1 MTMKLIKNLLLS
13 RIGRWLN
20 LYPIFAANEEDR
32 KRIIE
37 AAEFQPNDVY

>member
-1 MTMKLIKNLLLS
+1 MSFLKTLLQGKL
-13 RIGRWLN
+13 GVWLG

-32 KRIIE
+32 KHIIE

>member
-1 MTMKLIKNLLLS
+1 MKFLKHLLS
-13 RIGRWLN
+13 GRLGVWLG
-20 LYPIFAANEEDR
+20 LYPVFAANEEDR

>member
-1 MTMKLIKNLLLS
+1 MKLFKRLLE
-13 RIGRWLN
+13 GRLGVWLG

>member
-1 MTMKLIKNLLLS
+1 MTFLKKLLE
-13 RIGRWLN
+13 GRFGVWLG

>member
-1 MTMKLIKNLLLS
+1 MNFIKRLLE
-13 RIGRWLN
+13 GRLGVWLK
-20 LYPIFAANEEDR
+20 LYPVFAINEEDR

>member
-1 MTMKLIKNLLLS
+1 MNLIKRLLA
-13 RIGRWLN
+13 GRVGVWLK

>member
-1 MTMKLIKNLLLS
+1 MKLFKRLLE
-13 RIGRWLN
+13 GRLGVWLG
-20 LYPIFAANEEDR
+20 LYPVFAANEEDR

>member
-1 MTMKLIKNLLLS
+1 MKLLKRLLEGKL
-13 RIGRWLN
+13 GVWLG
-20 LYPIFAANEEDR
+20 LYPVFAASEEDR

>member
-1 MTMKLIKNLLLS
+1 MSLLKRLLE
-13 RIGRWLN
+13 GRLGVWLG

-37 AAEFQPNDVY
+37 AAEFTPNDVH

>member
-1 MTMKLIKNLLLS
+1 MKLVKAILLGP
-13 RIGRWLN
+13 IGVWLK
-20 LYPIFAANEEDR
+20 LYPVFAANEEDR

>member
-1 MTMKLIKNLLLS
+1 MKILKKLLE
-13 RIGRWLN
+13 GRLGVWLG

-32 KRIIE
+32 RRIIE

>member
-1 MTMKLIKNLLLS
+1 MKFIKRLLCT
-13 RIGRWLN
+13 RFGVWLG

-32 KRIIE
+32 QRIIE

>member
-1 MTMKLIKNLLLS
+1 MNLFKKLLT
-13 RIGRWLN
+13 GRLGVWLK

-32 KRIIE
+32 RRIIE

>member
-1 MTMKLIKNLLLS
+1 MNLLKKLLT
-13 RIGRWLN
+13 GRLGVWLK

-32 KRIIE
+32 RRIIE

>member
-1 MTMKLIKNLLLS
+1 MKLIKRLLESKL
-13 RIGRWLN
+13 GVWLG

-32 KRIIE
+32 RRIIE